1 MSTFE
6 KIIEVIFHLDKYL
19 GLLIEKFGVG
29 VLIILFLVIFAET
42 GLVITPF
49 LPGDSLLFAAG
60 TIAAQGNLQIMVLF
74 LILSLAAILGDS
86 VNYRIGKSLGTKVFR
101 ENSKYFRKEY
111 LIKTE
116 RFYEKYG
123 PKTIILAR
131 FIPIIRTFAPF
142 IAGIGRMNYLKFII
156 YNVIGGVSWVTIFL
170 FGGYFFGNLP
180 WVKENF
186 ELVLLTII
194 FYSFIPIIWEIM
206 KHNWKKRRNNGE
218 SS

>member
-1 MSTFE
+1 MS
-6 KIIEVIFHLDKYL
+6 IIKNFIDFILHLDKYL
-19 GLLIEKFGVG
+19 SV
-29 VLIILFLVIFAET
+29 IIQNYGALTYLFLFLVIFSET

-142 IAGIGRMNYLKFII
+142 IAG
-156 YNVIGGVSWVTIFL
+156 
-170 FGGYFFGNLP
+170 
-180 WVKENF
+180 
-186 ELVLLTII
+186 
-194 FYSFIPIIWEIM
+194 
-206 KHNWKKRRNNGE
+206 
-218 SS
+218 